1 MTHQEFKN
9 RIHALAVE
17 LGANIEIETRGE
29 TITRAVVNVGRWAS
43 LFVTFNSY
51 FNKIETC
58 DTDGEEETIDE
69 KSIEKVIAFHYLNA
83 LAKHLENVAEFISDE
98 LAK

>member
-1 MTHQEFKN
+1 MTHEEFKN

-51 FNKIETC
+51 FNKIVTC
-58 DTDGEEETIDE
+58 GTDGKEKTIEEKDLERAI
-69 KSIEKVIAFHYLNA
+69 SFHYI
-83 LAKHLENVAEFISDE
+83 LAVSNHIDNVAKYIRGE
-98 LAK
+98 LSK